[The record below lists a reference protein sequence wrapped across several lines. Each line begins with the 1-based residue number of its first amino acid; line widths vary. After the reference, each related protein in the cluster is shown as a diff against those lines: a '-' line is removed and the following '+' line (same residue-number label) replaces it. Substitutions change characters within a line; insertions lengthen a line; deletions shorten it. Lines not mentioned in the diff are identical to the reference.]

1 MFIKTSKTKIFIKEY
16 NKSNKI
22 PYFFI
27 HGFTGSSNSWN
38 SILKNFNKYSYTI
51 DIPGHRKSH
60 FLDIN
65 ENYTIDDWCYE
76 LYMIL
81 NDLKINKINLCGYS
95 MGGRIAIAFAD
106 KFKDKI
112 NSLILESTSLGLNES
127 EVRSERFYNDKE
139 LAKDL
144 KQDIVSFMKNWNK
157 NPLFKNQKKRNK
169 IEWENQ
175 NKNRLSHNKNQLA
188 KALEVFSP
196 SNMRY
201 YDKAFQEFNFPIYV
215 INGEEDDKYI
225 KIGREMIRLNKNT
238 KQYIITNS
246 GHNTHME
253 NPEMFLDAL
262 NNNIYE

>member
-16 NKSNKI
+16 NKSNDI

-27 HGFTGSSNSWN
+27 HGFTGSANSWD
-38 SILKNFNKYSYTI
+38 SILKDFNKYSYTV

-60 FLDIN
+60 FIDIK
-65 ENYTIDDWCYE
+65 ESYTIDDYCYE
-76 LYMIL
+76 FYMIL

-127 EVRSERFYNDKE
+127 EIRSERFYNDKE
-139 LAKDL
+139 LAENL
-144 KQDIVSFMKNWNK
+144 KYDINPFMENWNK
-157 NPLFKNQKKRNK
+157 NPLFENQKKRNR

-175 NKNRLSHNKNQLA
+175 NKNRLSHNKYQLA

-238 KQYIITNS
+238 KQYIITDS
-246 GHNTHME
+246 GHNTHLE
-253 NPEMFLDAL
+253 NPEMFLDVL